1 MRKIVCDSRGK
12 LFIDSEA
19 YFNHAVLRIRKIL
32 DLTPDPVIF
41 VTDLQDSSK
50 K

>member
-1 MRKIVCDSRGK
+1 MRKIVWDSRGK

-19 YFNHAVLRIRKIL
+19 YLNHAVLRIRNIL
-32 DLTPDPVIF
+32 DLTPDPFIF
-41 VTDLQDSSK
+41 VSDLQDSNK